1 MRLSPPLLAVLLLL
15 SPVGGA
21 LAAGVAP
28 KLRPLPPRQPELALH
43 ELNARPADYQPSGA
57 PYDWTKTQK
66 PERDWFHKYDQSVV
80 MKLQLSR
87 RNADGECEVL
97 MNFDQALKVIE
108 RLDGITCEVNK
119 IIYLVGWQGNGTAAR
134 APDWNLVNPQLKG
147 ANDKDALAGLRHLMV
162 EARKHN
168 TTVSL
173 QLNMSDAS
181 EDSPLWA
188 EYLAKDVVA
197 KDKDGKPIKD
207 HMTDGVQFYRLSY
220 AKEWETGLAKKRID
234 ELMKAIPELYNCRQS
249 AINGRFYGHTVML
262 DGFRTFSP
270 PPAAESTEGKDAY
283 KSVFDDGDSTKGPKG
298 VEGISPLLGYTYEQE
313 AAAQRKTFRYF
324 RDWQVDVVCDESTIG
339 RLDPF
344 VGLQPFAWHFKKPYK
359 NDKTK
364 PEVVP
369 SLYYGTKMRLI
380 DEMKKEERDWDGLR
394 DQFAFKAAP
403 ALYENWYRERYGKRP
418 TAQEWAKMYNGE
430 KGDCFIPMPWWK
442 GHNDDQHPMLIYSKK
457 GYEAKP
463 WELPK
468 GWELTKFVNIVRITA
483 SGKQL
488 ALERLQVAKGTL
500 FIEIRPREMYI
511 VLPEW

>member
-1 MRLSPPLLAVLLLL
+1 MRLAPPLLALFLLL
-15 SPVGGA
+15 SPVGAA

-28 KLRPLPPRQPELALH
+28 KRRPLPPRKPEIKLS
-43 ELNARPADYQPSGA
+43 ELKARPADYQPSGA
-57 PYDWTKTQK
+57 PYDWTKTKQA
-66 PERDWFHKYDQSVV
+66 ERDWFHKYDQSII
-80 MKLQLSR
+80 MKLQLSQR
-87 RNADGECEVL
+87 LEDGECEVL

-134 APDWNLVNPQLKG
+134 APDWTLVNPQLKG
-147 ANDKDALAGLRHLMV
+147 SSKDALTGLRRLMV

-197 KDKDGKPIKD
+197 KDKAGQPIKD
-207 HMTDGVQFYRLSY
+207 HVADGAQFYRLSY

-234 ELMKAIPELYNCRQS
+234 ALMQAIPELYECKQS
-249 AINGRFYGHTVML
+249 AINGRFYGHTIML
-262 DGFRTFSP
+262 DGFRTVP
-270 PPAAESTEGKDAY
+270 PPVVDPNAGQDAY
-283 KSVFDDGDSTKGPKG
+283 KSVFDTGPVSKGF
-298 VEGISPLLGYTYEQE
+298 EGISPFLGYTYEQE

-339 RLDPF
+339 RIDPF
-344 VGLQPFAWHFKKPYK
+344 IGLQPFAWHYKKPFK

-380 DEMKKEERDWDGLR
+380 EEMKQEERDWDGLR
-394 DQFAFKAAP
+394 DQFALKAAP
-403 ALYENWYRERYGKRP
+403 ALFENWYRERHGKRP
-418 TAQEWAKMYNGE
+418 TAQEWGKMYDGQ
-430 KGDCFIPMPWWK
+430 KGDCFIPLPWWK
-442 GHNDDQHPMLIYSKK
+442 GYNDDQHPMLIYSIK

-488 ALERLQVAKGTL
+488 ALQRLQVAKGTL